1 MRRRSTV
8 SSVLGLP
15 DDIRGCLF
23 DLDGVP
29 TQTVRID
36 AAAWK
41 QAFDDFLDRW
51 SDEHH
56 ERLTS
61 CRDVLAAAGTAGL
74 FETVIDGHVATLD
87 GLEGK
92 PAPDTFLASSE

>member
-15 DDIRGCLF
+15 DYIRGCLF
-23 DLDGVP
+23 DRDGVL
-29 TQTVRID
+29 TQTVKID

-51 SDEHH
+51 SD

-92 PAPDTFLASSE
+92 PAPDTFLAGSE